1 MRDLIFITFRNK
13 KRMVKSQKETKMP
26 AKTFLPHKFPQI
38 SCVFL
43 FAVSVAFLYP
53 AQEKNKKRT
62 LNSLLQENSH
72 ILEVE
77 NGQLSG
83 EGFDFL
89 MKAAAEAQCVAIA
102 EEHNRLQIPQITTML
117 FSALHKKYGFNYLA
131 LEQGTVVCKMFA
143 SKPLVGNPDAIAE
156 FVQKYTNAPTFIT
169 DQELQMIAD
178 AGRISDAK
186 TDRIWGLDQEFGAL
200 HILDQLKELAPNDNA
215 RLFVEKLIEKALL
228 YEKNRFASEKLF
240 MAEVAQPEDFTEL
253 LDLFKPETGS
263 KVDFLIQ
270 NLLFSNKVYNKNV
283 RAGNGELTGYDS
295 NLEREEHLKER
306 FMTEYKAAQK
316 SGDRLPKVV
325 LKLGHWH
332 VYRGK
337 YRGNVYTF
345 GNFLS
350 EFAISNGK
358 QAFILSTTLLGDPDE
373 WRNSKGPWVD
383 VVNPDKWTIIDFRPL
398 RKYAHAKRI
407 EDLSEGIKNLLFRV
421 DAILIIGNSRPGTY
435 TLTRDSIHGKPCDI
449 DE

>member
-1 MRDLIFITFRNK
+1 
-13 KRMVKSQKETKMP
+13 MP
-26 AKTFLPHKFPQI
+26 AKTFIPHKLPQI
-38 SCVFL
+38 LCIFLSAVF
-43 FAVSVAFLYP
+43 VAFLYP

-62 LNSLLQENSH
+62 LDSLLRENSH

-77 NGQLSG
+77 NRQLSG
-83 EGFDFL
+83 EGFDLL
-89 MKAAAEAQCVAIA
+89 MKWAAEAQFVAIA

-143 SKPLVGNPDAIAE
+143 SKPLVGNLDAIAE
-156 FVQKYTNAPTFIT
+156 FARKYTNAPTFIT
-169 DQELQMIAD
+169 DQELQMIGE

-200 HILDQLKELAPNDNA
+200 HILDQLKELAPNDKVC
-215 RLFVEKLIEKALL
+215 LFVERLIEKALP
-228 YEKNRFASEKLF
+228 YERNRFASEKLF
-240 MAEVAQPEDFTEL
+240 IAEVAQPEDFAGL

-270 NLLFSNKVYNKNV
+270 NLLFSNRVYNKNV
-283 RAGNGELTGYDS
+283 RARNGELTGYDS

-306 FMTEYKAAQK
+306 FMTEYIAAQK

-332 VYRGK
+332 VYRGI
-337 YRGNVYTF
+337 YRGNVFTF

-350 EFAISNGK
+350 EFAVSNGK
-358 QAFILSTTLLGDPDE
+358 KTFFLSTALLGDPDE
-373 WRNSKGPWVD
+373 WRNTKDPWVD

-407 EDLSEGIKNLLFRV
+407 EALSEGIKALLFRV
-421 DAILIIGNSRPGTY
+421 DALLVIGNARPGTY
-435 TLTRDSIHGKPCDI
+435 TLTKDRIQ
-449 DE
+449 

>member
-1 MRDLIFITFRNK
+1 MI
-13 KRMVKSQKETKMP
+13 KRQKEMEMP
-26 AKTFLPHKFPQI
+26 AKTFTPHKFPQI
-38 SCVFL
+38 LCVFL
-43 FAVSVAFLYP
+43 SVVFVAFLYP
-53 AQEKNKKRT
+53 TQEKNKKRT
-62 LNSLLQENSH
+62 LDSLLRENSH

-89 MKAAAEAQCVAIA
+89 MKAAAEAQFVAIA

-117 FSALHKKYGFNYLA
+117 FSALHKKYGYNYLA
-131 LEQGTVVCKMFA
+131 LEQGTVVCRMFS
-143 SKPLVGNPDAIAE
+143 SKPLAGNREAIAE
-156 FVQKYTNAPTFIT
+156 FARKYTNAPTFIT

-200 HILDQLKELAPNDNA
+200 HILDQLKELAPSA
-215 RLFVEKLIEKALL
+215 AVRLYVQKLIEKALP
-228 YEKNRFASEKLF
+228 YERNRFASEKLF
-240 MAEVAQPEDFTEL
+240 IAEVVQPEDFASL

-270 NLLFSNKVYNKNV
+270 NLLFSNRVYNKNV
-283 RAGNGELTGYDS
+283 RARNGELTGYDS
-295 NLEREEHLKER
+295 NLEREEHMKER
-306 FMTEYKAAQK
+306 FMTEYKAVQK
-316 SGDRLPKVV
+316 TGDRLPKVV

-332 VYRGK
+332 VYRGI
-337 YRGNVYTF
+337 YRGNIFTF

-358 QAFILSTTLLGDPDE
+358 KTFFLSTALLDDPDE
-373 WRNSKGPWVD
+373 WRNTKGPWVD

-407 EDLSEGIKNLLFRV
+407 EDLSEGIKGLLFRV
-421 DAILIIGNSRPGTY
+421 DALLVIGNARPGTY
-435 TLTRDSIHGKPCDI
+435 NLTKDRNQKS
-449 DE
+449 